1 MRVSTQP
8 NALLRRLSVFSRL
21 SDEALEAVARRTVV
35 QTVPRGRRLF
45 QRGDPCQGLYVV
57 VEGQIRV
64 YRANRQG
71 KEQTLH
77 VQGPGQ
83 SIAEVPLFD
92 GGPYPASA
100 RAEEESRV
108 LFLPFGDFQWLYRNC
123 PEISESV
130 IRELGG
136 RLRRMVRL
144 IEKISLKDVP
154 ARVAMTLLEY
164 AERGTEPVNGM
175 EFDLPRTQEEM
186 AAELAT
192 TRESVARALSSLR
205 RAKVIAQKGA
215 RVRILDLVGL
225 ESAAFGGG
233 S

>member
-1 MRVSTQP
+1 VSTRP
-8 NALLRRLSVFSRL
+8 TVILRKLSIFSRL
-21 SDEALEAVARRTVV
+21 SDEALETVARRTVV
-35 QTVPRGRRLF
+35 RDIPRGRRLF
-45 QRGDPCQGLYVV
+45 QRGDPCEGLYVV
-57 VEGQIRV
+57 VEGSVRV
-64 YRANRQG
+64 YRSNRQG

-92 GGPYPASA
+92 GAPYPASA
-100 RAEEESRV
+100 RAEEDSRV
-108 LFLPFGDFQWLYRNC
+108 LFLARDDFQWLCRHC
-123 PEISESV
+123 PEVTDSV
-130 IRELGG
+130 IRELGA

-164 AERGTEPVNGM
+164 AERGAEPVNGM
-175 EFDLPRTQEEM
+175 EFEMPRTQEEM

-192 TRESVARALSSLR
+192 TRESVARALSGLR

-215 RVRILDLVGL
+215 RVRILDLVQL
-225 ESAAFGGG
+225 EDAAFGGKH
-233 S
+233 